1 MRGGGH
7 GESLHPRGDDMRYI
21 EETLGF
27 KVDVRNWDYQAK
39 RLFRKELNEYGLK
52 GEWVEKRY

>member
-1 MRGGGH
+1 
-7 GESLHPRGDDMRYI
+7 MRYI

-52 GEWVEKRY
+52 GEWVEERY